1 MRTRATILSTANDP
15 NSVSLLFEE
24 HFHSSTSRSDSE
36 HRRYQRTAQRI
47 SSGAVCRHL
56 NIAGRV
62 AFFTIFAAYQP
73 FQPKLQHIRL
83 DAGERARAVSS
94 YDSPG
99 HWRDSLAS
107 APTMA
112 KGRTGKLA
120 SRQASARSSDRPI
133 GQLLAPV
140 TRKTRSIRIRR
151 TLRQPWRGVSTCRG
165 AGDSAQHAGE
175 NQLVQR
181 KDPVPIR
188 DSRQADRIE
197 YCRLPDR

>member
-62 AFFTIFAAYQP
+62 AFFTIFTAYQP

-94 YDSPG
+94 DDSPG

-112 KGRTGKLA
+112 KGRTGNLA

-133 GQLLAPV
+133 GQLV
-140 TRKTRSIRIRR
+140 T
-151 TLRQPWRGVSTCRG
+151 
-165 AGDSAQHAGE
+165 
-175 NQLVQR
+175 
-181 KDPVPIR
+181 PVPEGKINSHLSHAETALAR
-188 DSRQADRIE
+188 SQHLSLRGRFRAACRRKPVGAAERSRTNTRFPAGRPDRI
-197 YCRLPDR
+197 LPSA